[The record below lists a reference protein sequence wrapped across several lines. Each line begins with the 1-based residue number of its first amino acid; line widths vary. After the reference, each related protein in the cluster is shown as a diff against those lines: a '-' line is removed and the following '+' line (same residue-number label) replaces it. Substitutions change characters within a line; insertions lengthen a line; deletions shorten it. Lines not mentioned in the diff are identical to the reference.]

1 MKSISWL
8 AAVLMIWSCTGVA
21 HASGPVGVYALIDQV
36 VIEPTA
42 QNPQHIRIYG
52 VFVTAEPPSYTY
64 GAPRRG
70 MLYLSLGKSP
80 EQAKKE
86 WADLQSV
93 AGTRQVVGFGG
104 AWAGAPL
111 IRDPKD
117 NSQYADEYILN
128 AGVVKVNP
136 DHPQAKAL
144 LAFR

>member
-1 MKSISWL
+1 MKSISLL
-8 AAVLMIWSCTGVA
+8 ALVLIISSCASVA
-21 HASGPVGVYALIDQV
+21 RASGPVAVYGLIDQV
-36 VIEPTA
+36 VIEPNS
-42 QNPQHIRIYG
+42 QNPQRIRIYG
-52 VFVTAEPPSYTY
+52 VFVTAEQPSYTY

-93 AGTRQVVGFGG
+93 AGTRQIVGFGG
-104 AWAGAPL
+104 AWAGAPQ

-117 NSQYADEYILN
+117 NSPYADEYILN
-128 AGVVKVNP
+128 TGVVKVNP
-136 DHPQAKAL
+136 DHPQAAAL